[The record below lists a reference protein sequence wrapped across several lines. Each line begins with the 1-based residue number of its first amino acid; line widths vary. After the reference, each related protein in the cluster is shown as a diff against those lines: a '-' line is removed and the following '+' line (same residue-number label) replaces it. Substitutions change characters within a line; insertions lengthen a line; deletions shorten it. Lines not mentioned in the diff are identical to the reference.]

1 MARMSPD
8 DQKRD
13 AIDAKNNRV
22 RKLKERPVWGIG
34 GVFPSE
40 ENIAEEDFQ
49 RGQQGNDVFKAA
61 AEIVY
66 SRGMQLG
73 KEMSEEMNRRRIGN
87 VGETSRNRSG
97 ITSNGNI
104 GRPKLKSLQ
113 RPERSV

>member
-1 MARMSPD
+1 MERMSPD

-13 AIDAKNNRV
+13 AIDAKNDRV
-22 RKLKERPVWGIG
+22 RKVKERPVWGIG

-40 ENIAEEDFQ
+40 ENNAEEDFQ
-49 RGQQGNDVFKAA
+49 RGQQSDHVFKAA

-73 KEMSEEMNRRRIGN
+73 KEMSEEMNRRRMGN

-97 ITSNGNI
+97 IASNGNI
-104 GRPKLKSLQ
+104 GRPKLKPLQ